1 MILRSIRDKV
11 VALPYLCAANLIHK
25 LKECGVKKDK
35 KTSEQVRGELS
46 YLAVGIQGQLPKSEE
61 ILTLHKTADH

>member
-1 MILRSIRDKV
+1 MSLRLIRDQV

-35 KTSEQVRGELS
+35 NK
-46 YLAVGIQGQLPKSEE
+46 YLNKSGGNCIAVGIQGQLPKSEE